1 MKLLKLFVALG
12 LSTVFAMSAAA
23 TENVQQTKSQPKQQ
37 KQVQKKDTAL
47 EQFNKTVGIRF
58 IERGM
63 RPDENGKPLVTLT
76 YTVKNKGKRP
86 IKSVNWVSAYRVGD
100 QDFFYLQNIP
110 VEFNPV
116 LGADQE
122 INITVNV
129 PYENMP
135 KEAQP
140 IFADKEANI
149 DAVNGAMNVVFS
161 NGKRLVV
168 AK

>member
-1 MKLLKLFVALG
+1 M
-12 LSTVFAMSAAA
+12 
-23 TENVQQTKSQPKQQ
+23 
-37 KQVQKKDTAL
+37 
-47 EQFNKTVGIRF
+47 
-58 IERGM
+58 
-63 RPDENGKPLVTLT
+63 
-76 YTVKNKGKRP
+76 
-86 IKSVNWVSAYRVGD
+86 SAYRVGD